1 MKKYLIIC
9 FLCIFGINTV
19 NAQYYNPYNTA
30 IAIAQTNETYQLNNI
45 KFDVNAISKNPIAL
59 NEYNCYVERHNT
71 YAQRAKNSLIWG
83 YTGCGVALL
92 GCIPM
97 CWYSNSIAFYSGC
110 AITSI
115 GAIIGISGNFSLIL
129 RTIFAVLAPPLT
141 FNISAPASI
150 LLCTSVNSD
159 TIVTTTGIS
168 IDSFTYLIVSSG
180 AGEFSI
186 APIAP

>member
-1 MKKYLIIC
+1 MKKFLIIC

-19 NAQYYNPYNTA
+19 NAQYYNPYDTAVA
-30 IAIAQTNETYQLNNI
+30 IAETNEIYQLNNI
-45 KFDVNAISKNPIAL
+45 KFDVNVISKNPIAL

-115 GAIIGISGNFSLIL
+115 GAIIGIIGYCCYIGQISNIKYNKKNFIYYLKTTNDGIGIV
-129 RTIFAVLAPPLT
+129 TIF
-141 FNISAPASI
+141 
-150 LLCTSVNSD
+150 
-159 TIVTTTGIS
+159 
-168 IDSFTYLIVSSG
+168 
-180 AGEFSI
+180 
-186 APIAP
+186 